1 MLDNGYGI
9 SLDSVLMRPP
19 HVLVNV
25 LCLVL
30 VELDI
35 VLCMSTLLAE
45 ATVLLENPRSFAS
58 VVCVC
63 VCVWLQAD
71 YNVSGRRANYNFLFL
86 DLKLSSRM
94 IRFL

>member
-63 VCVWLQAD
+63 VCG
-71 YNVSGRRANYNFLFL
+71 YRRIIMSPEEGQITTFSF
-86 DLKLSSRM
+86 
-94 IRFL
+94 